1 MAYQPDL
8 TLEEARTYIDRALEK
23 ARELKQAAAF
33 VVVDAGGNVVS
44 ISRVGEGATSSVWVS
59 RAKAYVSAVQ
69 RSPSARSAT
78 NWRDSPALF
87 TSFQHLMHDEI
98 CPGPGGMPIRKDGR
112 VVGDIS
118 TGGGLGPWTE
128 IPGIDPSQLTSEGQP
143 ANAEDL
149 IISYALQIPYQ
160 NQHEE
165 GRHLPGPRTEER
177 TDDLP
182 HCLTTARR
190 YADRAIEEAT
200 RQGMRISVA
209 VVDEAG
215 QLMQMDRMDGATPM
229 SPDLAEAKAQT
240 ALNFGRP
247 TIDVQ
252 KTISA
257 DRLGEIRGI
266 IHYRLLAGG
275 GGVPVVRDGAVVG
288 ALGVHGGGGGE
299 ASDEIA
305 RAAVA

>member
-1 MAYQPDL
+1 
-8 TLEEARTYIDRALEK
+8 
-23 ARELKQAAAF
+23 
-33 VVVDAGGNVVS
+33 
-44 ISRVGEGATSSVWVS
+44 
-59 RAKAYVSAVQ
+59 
-69 RSPSARSAT
+69 
-78 NWRDSPALF
+78 
-87 TSFQHLMHDEI
+87 MHDEI
-98 CPGPGGMPIRKDGR
+98 FPGPGGMPIRKEGR
-112 VVGDIS
+112 VVGAIS

-128 IPGIDPSQLTSEGQP
+128 IPGIDPSQLTYEGQP

-165 GRHLPGPRTEER
+165 GRRLPGPRTEER
-177 TDDLP
+177 IDDLP
-182 HCLTTARR
+182 HCLATARR
-190 YADRAIEEAT
+190 YADRAIDEAA
-200 RQGMRISVA
+200 RRGMRISVA

-266 IHYRLLAGG
+266 IHFKLLAGG
-275 GGVPVVRDGAVVG
+275 GGTPIVRDGVVVG